1 MVTMEISGPKF
12 GMYDAKY
19 LTVSQRDKPQTVKP
33 NVFREV
39 DDSVGKALQLTQ
51 DLVALSPEA
60 KEFMRLLKKFGKNSP
75 QMQQFLQ
82 GKNVKKL
89 VYSYKE
95 LLDAVYGKDQD
106 EEEEEDGGDATKKK
120 KKKQKRPAMPN
131 SMVLQFTSGERGKA
145 GRSQGWNHT
154 CELLDKMIVFDP
166 NESKRRELIRELEV
180 LGEEIVSAVRQ
191 FGVHI
196 IILPKNQNLTQ
207 IRIKGMS
214 VVAPGQKSFD
224 GRPWEMVRGLY
235 DNSRRII
242 VIGEENISY
251 PRHSTARHEFA
262 HAFDHTFS
270 EKNQRRLPLSVQLWN
285 LFRQDREGLITEY
298 AGTNPQ
304 EYFAESVEAYFR
316 SASREELQQKDPKM
330 YSYLENLF
338 GPQ

>member
-1 MVTMEISGPKF
+1 MEISGPKF

-19 LTVSQRDKPQTVKP
+19 LSVTQRDKPQTVKP

-39 DDSVGKALQLTQ
+39 DESVGKALQLTQ

-60 KEFMRLLKKFGKNSP
+60 REFMRLLKKYGKDSP

-82 GKNVKKL
+82 GKNVDKL

-95 LLDAVYGKDQD
+95 LLDAVYRKDQD
-106 EEEEEDGGDATKKK
+106 DQEEEEEEDTAQGR

-131 SMVLQFTSGERGKA
+131 SMVLQFTSGERSA
-145 GRSQGWNHT
+145 RGRTQSWSRAR
-154 CELLDKMIVFDP
+154 ELLDKMIVFDP
-166 NESKRRELIRELEV
+166 DESIRRMLIRELEV
-180 LGEEIVSAVRQ
+180 LGEEIISAVRQ

-196 IILPKNQNLTQ
+196 IILPRNQNLTQ

-235 DNSRRII
+235 DISRRIM
-242 VIGEENISY
+242 VIGQENIGN
-251 PRHSTARHEFA
+251 PRHSTAIHEFA

-285 LFRQDREGLITEY
+285 LFRQEREGLITDY

-304 EYFAESVEAYFR
+304 EYFAESVEAYFGTTAR
-316 SASREELQQKDPKM
+316 DELEKKDPKM
-330 YSYLENLF
+330 FSYLENLF